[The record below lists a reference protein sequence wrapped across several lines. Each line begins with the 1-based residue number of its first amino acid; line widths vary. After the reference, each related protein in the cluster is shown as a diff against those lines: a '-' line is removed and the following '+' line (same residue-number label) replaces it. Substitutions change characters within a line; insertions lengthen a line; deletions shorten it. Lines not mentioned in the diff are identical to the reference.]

1 MEAKVKEARLLES
14 FLEYVRI
21 DSETGIER
29 DMARRLEQEL
39 QALGC
44 SVTYDDAG
52 EKLGCNVGN
61 LYAVL
66 PGDESLEPILLSA
79 HMDTVK
85 PGLGV
90 VPIVEDGVIHTDGS
104 TILGGDDKSGVAAI
118 METLRVLQEER
129 LPHPPLEIVFSIHE
143 EGGVRGAANL
153 DYGRLTAKKAVVLDS
168 SGAPGKMILAAPGQY
183 KLNVEIQGRA
193 SHAGVSPES
202 GISAIQVAV
211 DAIGKMKL
219 LRIDEETT
227 ANIGSIHAQFSTNVV
242 PDLLTLSGEARSR
255 DNEKLEAQAQ
265 HMLDCIKTSCEKFG
279 ASYTGGMTLAYPGYR
294 ISEDNPFVTQV
305 KDACAATGLTP
316 LLGTSGG
323 GSDAN
328 HMNRHGITAIPLATG
343 MSKVHSTEEFLLVE
357 HLVQTARLVL
367 ALVTR

>member
-1 MEAKVKEARLLES
+1 MKILTRSEHMSKPKVYIDGQEGTTGLQIYDRLGRRE
-14 FLEYVRI
+14 
-21 DSETGIER
+21 DIE
-29 DMARRLEQEL
+29 
-39 QALGC
+39 
-44 SVTYDDAG
+44 
-52 EKLGCNVGN
+52 
-61 LYAVL
+61 
-66 PGDESLEPILLSA
+66 
-79 HMDTVK
+79 
-85 PGLGV
+85 
-90 VPIVEDGVIHTDGS
+90 
-104 TILGGDDKSGVAAI
+104 
-118 METLRVLQEER
+118 
-129 LPHPPLEIVFSIHE
+129 
-143 EGGVRGAANL
+143 
-153 DYGRLTAKKAVVLDS
+153 
-168 SGAPGKMILAAPGQY
+168 
-183 KLNVEIQGRA
+183 
-193 SHAGVSPES
+193 
-202 GISAIQVAV
+202 
-211 DAIGKMKL
+211 L